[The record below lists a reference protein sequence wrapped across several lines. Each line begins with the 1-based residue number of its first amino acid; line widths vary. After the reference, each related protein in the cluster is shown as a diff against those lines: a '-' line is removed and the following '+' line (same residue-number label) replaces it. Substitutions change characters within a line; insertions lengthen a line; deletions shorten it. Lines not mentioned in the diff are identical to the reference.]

1 MFFIRVDSNQT
12 ISGGHIMRCLAIAK
26 ALIINGKDVTFL
38 IADDNP
44 VEVLKQ
50 NRVSYVIL
58 NSDWQDLM
66 SDLEQ
71 TIKVLSQENDPYLLI
86 DTYCITKEYVEGLKA
101 YAKVGYLGSKSEYL
115 GNLDFLINYSSY
127 IDYNYYKNNYFN
139 GTKLLLGISYAPLRD
154 EFQNQE
160 PHYREPVRNILIT
173 TGNTDNDGMVGLL
186 LDRLRYLLKEKN
198 IIANVIIGRM
208 FNNKELLHVKYDD
221 NSNVKLYE
229 NVSSMSTIMRNC
241 DLAISA
247 NGTTIYEL
255 SAMAIPTISFAMVEE
270 QVKSAE
276 GLDALRVIDY
286 CGTSYT
292 DVNKCVKAIIDKALY
307 YIENYDNR
315 IRLAQNAHNLIDG
328 NGCQKIIDELF

>member
-1 MFFIRVDSNQT
+1 MVDIKKGTAMAWKYVKNNEGIGYVFIRVDSNQT

-115 GNLDFLINYSSY
+115 GNLDF
-127 IDYNYYKNNYFN
+127 
-139 GTKLLLGISYAPLRD
+139 
-154 EFQNQE
+154 
-160 PHYREPVRNILIT
+160 
-173 TGNTDNDGMVGLL
+173 
-186 LDRLRYLLKEKN
+186 
-198 IIANVIIGRM
+198 
-208 FNNKELLHVKYDD
+208 
-221 NSNVKLYE
+221 
-229 NVSSMSTIMRNC
+229 
-241 DLAISA
+241 
-247 NGTTIYEL
+247 
-255 SAMAIPTISFAMVEE
+255 
-270 QVKSAE
+270 
-276 GLDALRVIDY
+276 
-286 CGTSYT
+286 
-292 DVNKCVKAIIDKALY
+292 
-307 YIENYDNR
+307 
-315 IRLAQNAHNLIDG
+315 
-328 NGCQKIIDELF
+328 

>member
-154 EFQNQE
+154 EFQNQS
-160 PHYREPVRNILIT
+160 PTHSVQSAVLS
-173 TGNTDNDGMVGLL
+173 
-186 LDRLRYLLKEKN
+186 LRYFCC
-198 IIANVIIGRM
+198 A
-208 FNNKELLHVKYDD
+208 
-221 NSNVKLYE
+221 
-229 NVSSMSTIMRNC
+229 
-241 DLAISA
+241 
-247 NGTTIYEL
+247 
-255 SAMAIPTISFAMVEE
+255 
-270 QVKSAE
+270 
-276 GLDALRVIDY
+276 
-286 CGTSYT
+286 
-292 DVNKCVKAIIDKALY
+292 
-307 YIENYDNR
+307 
-315 IRLAQNAHNLIDG
+315 
-328 NGCQKIIDELF
+328 

>member
-86 DTYCITKEYVEGLKA
+86 DTYCITKEHVEGLKA

-160 PHYREPVRNILIT
+160 PHYREQVRNILIT

-241 DLAISA
+241 
-247 NGTTIYEL
+247 
-255 SAMAIPTISFAMVEE
+255 
-270 QVKSAE
+270 
-276 GLDALRVIDY
+276 AL
-286 CGTSYT
+286 
-292 DVNKCVKAIIDKALY
+292 
-307 YIENYDNR
+307 
-315 IRLAQNAHNLIDG
+315 
-328 NGCQKIIDELF
+328 LFFCT

>member
-115 GNLDFLINYSSY
+115 GNLEFL
-127 IDYNYYKNNYFN
+127 
-139 GTKLLLGISYAPLRD
+139 
-154 EFQNQE
+154 
-160 PHYREPVRNILIT
+160 H
-173 TGNTDNDGMVGLL
+173 
-186 LDRLRYLLKEKN
+186 
-198 IIANVIIGRM
+198 
-208 FNNKELLHVKYDD
+208 
-221 NSNVKLYE
+221 
-229 NVSSMSTIMRNC
+229 
-241 DLAISA
+241 
-247 NGTTIYEL
+247 
-255 SAMAIPTISFAMVEE
+255 
-270 QVKSAE
+270 
-276 GLDALRVIDY
+276 
-286 CGTSYT
+286 
-292 DVNKCVKAIIDKALY
+292 
-307 YIENYDNR
+307 
-315 IRLAQNAHNLIDG
+315 
-328 NGCQKIIDELF
+328 